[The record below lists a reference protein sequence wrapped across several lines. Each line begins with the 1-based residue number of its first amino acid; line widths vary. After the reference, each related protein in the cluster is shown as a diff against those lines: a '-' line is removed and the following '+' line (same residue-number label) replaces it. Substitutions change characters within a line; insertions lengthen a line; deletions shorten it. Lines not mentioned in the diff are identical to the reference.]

1 MKRINVTFYDETY
14 EALEARMKI
23 NGEKSLAP
31 GVRELVNLGLKIEE
45 AAQENNENRRENEL
59 EKILLLLKNHLTWLL
74 ETRLL
79 ARYLVEHFPE
89 SSKEKQA
96 EILEKYKESAIHF
109 VKGMFGES
117 VS

>member
-14 EALEARMKI
+14 DELEARMKR

-31 GVRELVNLGLKIEE
+31 GIRELVDLGLKIEK
-45 AAQENNENRRENEL
+45 AARENSGGQQENYL
-59 EKILLLLKNHLTWLL
+59 EKIIELLKNHLTWLL

-79 ARYLVEHFPE
+79 TRYLVENLE
-89 SSKEKQA
+89 SSSKEKQA

-109 VKGMFGES
+109 VKGMLGETIK
-117 VS
+117 